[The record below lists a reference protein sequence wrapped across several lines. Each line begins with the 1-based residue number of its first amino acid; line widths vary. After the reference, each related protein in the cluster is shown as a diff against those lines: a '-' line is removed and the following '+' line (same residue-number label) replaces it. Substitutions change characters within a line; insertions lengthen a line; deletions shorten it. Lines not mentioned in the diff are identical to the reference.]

1 MANQSSNNNNG
12 GGGGNICH
20 VMPCSIDEN
29 LTAPIAQYFK
39 PTPLP
44 DAALPKMTKQHGAPD
59 DDDND
64 DCNNKYTTKNDVTI
78 MAAQFRG
85 RGLLCAVDS
94 PTASSKTEHG
104 TTSSFVEEGAS
115 PPHTPLSKLPSNI
128 IGVAL
133 SQSTTNRT
141 AAGISTQSSKANNNS
156 KDDNTPM
163 QSLKVTETF
172 NEIYNW
178 NHEHDVSKVTRE
190 RHGNEKYGLNAV
202 LGWCELA
209 HAVSILCTKYYVYC
223 CL

>member
-1 MANQSSNNNNG
+1 MSNQSSNNNNG
-12 GGGGNICH
+12 GGGNICH
-20 VMPCSIDEN
+20 VLPCSIEEN

-44 DAALPKMTKQHGAPD
+44 DAALPKMTKHGAP

-64 DCNNKYTTKNDVTI
+64 DCNNKDTTKNDVTI

-94 PTASSKTEHG
+94 PTASSKTENG
-104 TTSSFVEEGAS
+104 TTS
-115 PPHTPLSKLPSNI
+115 PPHAPLSKLPSNI

-178 NHEHDVSKVTRE
+178 NHEHDVNKVMRE
-190 RHGNEKYGLNAV
+190 RSGNEKYGLNAV

-209 HAVSILCTKYYVYC
+209 HAVSILCTKYYVLC
-223 CL
+223 IVV

>member
-1 MANQSSNNNNG
+1 MSNQSSNNNNG
-12 GGGGNICH
+12 GGGNRRLH
-20 VMPCSIDEN
+20 VMPCSIDED

-44 DAALPKMTKQHGAPD
+44 DAALPKMTKHGAP

-64 DCNNKYTTKNDVTI
+64 DCNNKDTTKNDVTI

-94 PTASSKTEHG
+94 PTASSKTENG
-104 TTSSFVEEGAS
+104 TTS
-115 PPHTPLSKLPSNI
+115 PPHAPLSKLPSNI

-178 NHEHDVSKVTRE
+178 NHEHDVNKVMRE
-190 RHGNEKYGLNAV
+190 RSGNEKYGLNAV
-202 LGWCELA
+202 LGWCDLA
-209 HAVSILCTKYYVYC
+209 HAVSILCTKYYVLC
-223 CL
+223 IVV